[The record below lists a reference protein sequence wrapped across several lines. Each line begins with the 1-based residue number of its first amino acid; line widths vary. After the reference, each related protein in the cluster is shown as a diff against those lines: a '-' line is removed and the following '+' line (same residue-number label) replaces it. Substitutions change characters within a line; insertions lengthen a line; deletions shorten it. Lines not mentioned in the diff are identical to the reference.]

1 MSLRRRF
8 SKLGALFRRRKPV
21 DDLEEE
27 IRAHLEMEER
37 ENLESGMPP
46 EEAHYAALRRFGNV
60 TLVEERS
67 REMWRWTSLETL
79 WQDICYGLRQLRRSP
94 GFTIVAVLTLAIG
107 IGANTAIFSVV
118 NASLFRALPFTDP
131 DRIVW
136 VGEKDHGSVA
146 PANFFDWRR
155 QNHVF
160 SAVSAYFSWGANLVA
175 RGQPRRINRTTCSFD
190 LLRLLGVRPALGRDF
205 LPTDERAGH
214 IPVAIIS
221 HTVWRDNFG
230 GDPSAIGGSLA
241 IDGRQ
246 FTIIGVMPAGFRY
259 PGGTEVWVAP
269 EREVPEVPI
278 DIGDVTQNRG
288 LHYLAVIGRLA
299 PGVTLERA
307 RGEMDTIAA
316 RLATQYHEGAQEH
329 GATVEPLKQIMVG
342 DVRPLLLILLGA
354 VGLVLLTAC
363 ANVANLMLARARV
376 RSMEMGVR
384 SALGA
389 TRLRLVRQAFTESV
403 LIALLGGTLGLL
415 VSAAATRLLLRAGA
429 EVIPQVGVVRLD
441 GVVLGFTLAISMLTG
456 ILFGVAPVLQ
466 LRRVNVNDSLR
477 HGARQVTGGREL
489 LRSSLVVSEIALAS
503 VLSTGAG
510 LLMRS
515 FLGLSHQARL
525 GFNPENVLTFSVAP
539 TGERYRTASQQTL
552 FYRQTLERL
561 RALPGV
567 LEAGVVNS
575 LPPYSEAYGAIS
587 IAEHGSHVDEDL
599 PHASFTVASPG
610 YFQCLEIPLVRGR
623 TFSARDST
631 EAPKVAVINQTFAH
645 TIFAQQDPIG
655 AHVKWFSIDDQAKP
669 VWLEI
674 VGVVGDV
681 KNREPGADTMPQVY
695 ASYEQQT
702 WGTDMS
708 FVLRTASNPAS
719 VATEARSVIQSTSPD
734 IPIFQVRLLSQAL
747 AQSISEPRF
756 NLLLFAMFAIL
767 AVGLA
772 AIGIYGVVS
781 YLVTQRAHEIGIRMA
796 LGAGQ
801 SDVLGMVMGNGIK
814 LSLVGVAIGLACNG
828 VLTRLMARLLYGV
841 RPSDPAT
848 FALVSIVLGAVALVA
863 SYIPARR
870 ATKVDP
876 MVALRHE

>member
-1 MSLRRRF
+1 MWGWTWL
-8 SKLGALFRRRKPV
+8 
-21 DDLEEE
+21 
-27 IRAHLEMEER
+27 
-37 ENLESGMPP
+37 ENLLQDGRYGMRVL
-46 EEAHYAALRRFGNV
+46 AKN
-60 TLVEERS
+60 
-67 REMWRWTSLETL
+67 
-79 WQDICYGLRQLRRSP
+79 P
-94 GFTIVAVLTLAIG
+94 GFTAVAVITLALG

-118 NASLFRALPFTDP
+118 NASLLQSLPFTDP

-136 VGEKDHGSVA
+136 VGEKHHGSVA
-146 PANFFDWRR
+146 PANFFDWRQ

-160 SAVSAYFSWGANLVA
+160 SAISAYFSWGANLVA

-190 LLRLLGVRPALGRDF
+190 LFKLLGVQPARGRDF
-205 LPTDERAGH
+205 LPTDEIAGH
-214 IPVAIIS
+214 IPVAVIS

-246 FTIIGVMPAGFRY
+246 FTIIGVMPAGFHY
-259 PGGTEVWVAP
+259 PGDSEVWTTP
-269 EREVPEVPI
+269 ERDVPAPPV
-278 DIGDVTQNRG
+278 DIGEVTQNRG
-288 LHYLAVIGRLA
+288 LHYLTVIARLA
-299 PGVTLERA
+299 PGVTLSRA
-307 RGEMDTIAA
+307 RGEMDAIAD
-316 RLATQYHEGAQEH
+316 RLATQYHEDPRNRGVV
-329 GATVEPLKQIMVG
+329 VEPLKQIMVG
-342 DVRPLLLILLGA
+342 DVRPLLLTLLGA

-389 TRLRLVRQAFTESV
+389 TYLRLVRQAFTESV

-415 VSAAATRLLLRAGA
+415 VSAAAMRLLLRIGS
-429 EVIPQVGVVRLD
+429 EIIPYVRAVRMD

-456 ILFGVAPVLQ
+456 ILFGLAPVLQ
-466 LRRVNVNDSLR
+466 LRRVNVNDSLKY
-477 HGARQVTGGREL
+477 GARQVTGGREL
-489 LRSSLVVSEIALAS
+489 LRSGLVISEIALAL

-515 FLGLSHQARL
+515 FIGLSHQARL
-525 GFNPENVLTFSVAP
+525 GFNPKNVLTFSVAP

-587 IAEHGSHVDEDL
+587 IAEHGSHVDE
-599 PHASFTVASPG
+599 HGAFTVASPG
-610 YFQCLEIPLVRGR
+610 YFQSLEIPLVRGR

-631 EAPKVAVINQTFAH
+631 EAPKVAVINQTLAH
-645 TIFAQQDPIG
+645 TFFAQQDPIG
-655 AHVKWFSIDDQAKP
+655 AHVKWFTVDERAKP

-681 KNREPGADTMPQVY
+681 KNYEPGAATMPQVY
-695 ASYEQQT
+695 ASYEQET
-702 WGTDMS
+702 WGADMS
-708 FVLRTASNPAS
+708 FVVRTASDPAN
-719 VATEARSVIQSTSPD
+719 VAPAVRAAIQSADPD
-734 IPIFQVRLLSQAL
+734 VPVFQIQPVSHAL
-747 AQSISEPRF
+747 AQSLSEPRYK
-756 NLLLFAMFAIL
+756 LLLFGLFATL
-767 AVGLA
+767 AVVLA

-781 YLVTQRAHEIGIRMA
+781 YLVTQQTHEIAIRMA
-796 LGAGQ
+796 LGATHT
-801 SDVLGMVMGNGIK
+801 DVLGMVVGKGIE
-814 LSLVGVAIGLACNG
+814 LSLAGVGIGLVCSAA
-828 VLTRLMARLLYGV
+828 LTRLMASLLYGV
-841 RPSDPAT
+841 RPTDPAT
-848 FALVSIVLGAVALVA
+848 FAIVSILMTAVALLA

-876 MVALRHE
+876 MVALRYE

>member
-441 GVVLGFTLAISMLTG
+441 GVVLGFTLAMSMLTG
-456 ILFGVAPVLQ
+456 ILFGLAPVLQ
-466 LRRVNVNDSLR
+466 LRRVNVNDSLKY
-477 HGARQVTGGREL
+477 GARQVTGEREL
-489 LRSSLVVSEIALAS
+489 LRSSLVISEIALAL

-515 FLGLSHQARL
+515 FIGLSHQARL
-525 GFNPENVLTFSVAP
+525 GFNPEHVLTFSVAP
-539 TGERYRTASQQTL
+539 NGERYRSTTQQAL
-552 FYRQTLERL
+552 FYGQALERL
-561 RALPGV
+561 SALPGV
-567 LEAGVVNS
+567 REAGVVDC
-575 LPPYSEAYGAIS
+575 LPPYSQAGGPIT
-587 IAEHGSHVDEDL
+587 IAEHGSQEDEQL
-599 PHASFTVASPG
+599 RGGAYSVASPG
-610 YFQCLEIPLVRGR
+610 YFQALQIPVLRGR
-623 TFSARDST
+623 TFSAGDSV
-631 EAPKVAVINQTFAH
+631 EAPKVAVINQTLARIF
-645 TIFAQQDPIG
+645 FAQQDPIG
-655 AHVKWFSIDDQAKP
+655 KHVAWFTADEHGKR

-681 KNREPGADTMPQVY
+681 KNLQPGADPMPQVY
-695 ASYEQQT
+695 VSYEQENWDAGMT
-702 WGTDMS
+702 
-708 FVLRTASNPAS
+708 FVLRTASNLVNVTTA
-719 VATEARSVIQSTSPD
+719 ARAAIQSADGNVPVFAIQSLP
-734 IPIFQVRLLSQAL
+734 QALGQSLSQ
-747 AQSISEPRF
+747 PRF
-756 NLLLFAMFAIL
+756 NLLLFGLFATVAVIL
-767 AVGLA
+767 AT
-772 AIGIYGVVS
+772 IGVYGVVS
-781 YLVTQRAHEIGIRMA
+781 YMVSQRTHEIGVRIA
-796 LGAGQ
+796 LGA
-801 SDVLGMVMGNGIK
+801 SRADVSRMVGAKGIK
-814 LSLVGVAIGLACNG
+814 LSLAGVGIGLACAG
-828 VLTRLMARLLYGV
+828 VLTRFMAGLLYGV
-841 RPSDPAT
+841 RPFDRAT
-848 FALVSIVLGAVALVA
+848 FAIVSIVLTAVTLLA
-863 SYIPARR
+863 SHIPARR

-876 MVALRHE
+876 MVALRYE

>member
-1 MSLRRRF
+1 MSWTRF
-8 SKLGALFRRRKPV
+8 FRRRYW
-21 DDLEEE
+21 D
-27 IRAHLEMEER
+27 EER
-37 ENLESGMPP
+37 ARELESYLEAETDENIARGMSPQ
-46 EEAHYAALRRFGNV
+46 EAHYAACRKLGN
-60 TLVEERS
+60 TAMIREEIYRMNS
-67 REMWRWTSLETL
+67 LGWLETL
-79 WQDICYGLRQLRRSP
+79 WQDLRYGLRMLVKNP
-94 GFTIVAVLTLAIG
+94 VFTAIAVVTLALG
-107 IGANTAIFSVV
+107 IGANTAIFSLV
-118 NASLFRALPFTDP
+118 NATLLQPLPFRDAG
-131 DRIVW
+131 RIMW
-136 VGEKDHGSVA
+136 VREKNHGSVA

-190 LLRLLGVRPALGRDF
+190 LLKLLGVRPALGRDF

-214 IPVAIIS
+214 IPVAVIS
-221 HTVWRDNFG
+221 HTVWRENFG

-259 PGGTEVWVAP
+259 PGDTEVWVAP
-269 EREVPEVPI
+269 ERDVPEVPI

>member
-1 MSLRRRF
+1 MSWTRF
-8 SKLGALFRRRKPV
+8 FRRRQW
-21 DDLEEE
+21 DEERTRELDAYLEIETEENIARGMSPQEARYAARRKLGNTTQIREE
-27 IRAHLEMEER
+27 IYNMNSLD
-37 ENLESGMPP
+37 
-46 EEAHYAALRRFGNV
+46 
-60 TLVEERS
+60 
-67 REMWRWTSLETL
+67 WLETL
-79 WQDICYGLRQLRRSP
+79 CQDLRYGLRMLVKNP
-94 GFTIVAVLTLAIG
+94 AFTAVAVVTLALG
-107 IGANTAIFSVV
+107 IGANTATFSVV
-118 NASLFRALPFTDP
+118 NASLLQPLPFTDP

-136 VGEKDHGSVA
+136 VGEKNHGSVA

-190 LLRLLGVRPALGRDF
+190 LLKLLGVRPALGRDF

-214 IPVAIIS
+214 IPVAVIS
-221 HTVWRDNFG
+221 HTVWRENFG

-259 PGGTEVWVAP
+259 PGDTEVWVAP
-269 EREVPEVPI
+269 ERDVPEVPI

-288 LHYLAVIGRLA
+288 FRYLAVIGRLA

-307 RGEMDTIAA
+307 RGEMDAIAD
-316 RLATQYHEGAQEH
+316 RLATQYHEDLRESGVI
-329 GATVEPLKQIMVG
+329 VEPLKQIMVG

-354 VGLVLLTAC
+354 VGLVLLNAC

-376 RSMEMGVR
+376 RSMEMAVR

-389 TRLRLVRQAFTESV
+389 THLRLVRQAFTESV

-415 VSAAATRLLLRAGA
+415 LSAAATRLLLRIGS
-429 EVIPQVGVVRLD
+429 EIIPQVGVVRMD

-456 ILFGVAPVLQ
+456 ILFGLAPVLQ
-466 LRRVNVNDSLR
+466 LRRVNVNDSLKY
-477 HGARQVTGGREL
+477 GARQVTGGREL
-489 LRSSLVVSEIALAS
+489 LRSSLVISEIALAL

-515 FLGLSHQARL
+515 FIGLSHQARL

-575 LPPYSEAYGAIS
+575 LPPYSEASGAIS

-599 PHASFTVASPG
+599 PHGAFTVASPG
-610 YFQCLEIPLVRGR
+610 YFQSLDIPLVRGR

-631 EAPKVAVINQTFAH
+631 EAPKVAVINQTLAH
-645 TIFAQQDPIG
+645 TFFAQQDPIG
-655 AHVKWFSIDDQAKP
+655 AHVKWFSTNEQAKP

-674 VGVVGDV
+674 VGVVGDL
-681 KNREPGADTMPQVY
+681 KNYEPGAATMPQVY
-695 ASYEQQT
+695 ASYEQET
-702 WGTDMS
+702 WGAEMS
-708 FVLRTASNPAS
+708 FVLRTESNPAS
-719 VATEARSVIQSTSPD
+719 IATESRSVIQSTSPD
-734 IPIFQVRLLSQAL
+734 VPIFQVRPLSQAL

-796 LGAGQ
+796 LGASQ

-814 LSLVGVAIGLACNG
+814 LSLIGVGIGLALSA
-828 VLTRLMARLLYGV
+828 VLTRLMAGLLYGV
-841 RPSDPAT
+841 RPSDPVTLAV
-848 FALVSIVLGAVALVA
+848 VSIVLAVVALVA

-870 ATKVDP
+870 AAKVNP
-876 MVALRHE
+876 IVALRYE

>member
-1 MSLRRRF
+1 MTWRRELAKF
-8 SKLGALFRRRKPV
+8 GALFHRSKPV

-27 IRAHLEMEER
+27 IRAHLEMEEQ

-46 EEAHYAALRRFGNV
+46 DEAHYAALRRFGNV
-60 TLVEERS
+60 TLAQERS
-67 REMWRWTSLETL
+67 REMWGWNSVETL
-79 WQDICYGLRQLRRSP
+79 WQDVRYGLRMLAKNP
-94 GFTIVAVLTLAIG
+94 GFMAVAVITLALG

-118 NASLFRALPFTDP
+118 NASLLQPLPFTDP

-136 VGEKDHGSVA
+136 VREKNYGSVA
-146 PANFFDWRR
+146 PANFFDWRQ

-175 RGQPRRINRTTCSFD
+175 QGQPRRINRTTCSFD

-214 IPVAIIS
+214 VPVAVIS
-221 HTVWRDNFG
+221 HSLWQGSFG
-230 GDPSAIGGSLA
+230 GDPNAVGRSLA
-241 IDGRQ
+241 IDGQR

-259 PGGTEVWVAP
+259 PGDSEVWVAP
-269 EREVPEVPI
+269 ERNVPEVPI

-307 RGEMDTIAA
+307 RGEMDAIAD
-316 RLATQYHEGAQEH
+316 RLATQYHEGPRER
-329 GATVEPLKQIMVG
+329 GVIVEPLKQIMVG

-376 RSMEMGVR
+376 RSAELAVR

-389 TRLRLVRQAFTESV
+389 THLRLVRQAFTESV

-415 VSAAATRLLLRAGA
+415 VSAAATRLLLRIGS
-429 EVIPQVGVVRLD
+429 EIIPQVGVVRMD

-456 ILFGVAPVLQ
+456 ILFGLAPVLQ
-466 LRRVNVNDSLR
+466 LRRVNVNDSLKY
-477 HGARQVTGGREL
+477 GARQVTGGREL
-489 LRSSLVVSEIALAS
+489 LRSSLMISEIALAL

-515 FLGLSHQARL
+515 FIGLSHQARL

-552 FYRQTLERL
+552 FYRQALERL

-575 LPPYSEAYGAIS
+575 LPPYSEASGAIS

-599 PHASFTVASPG
+599 PHGAFTVASPG
-610 YFQCLEIPLVRGR
+610 YFQSLEIALVRGR

-631 EAPKVAVINQTFAH
+631 EAPKVAVINQTLAH
-645 TIFAQQDPIG
+645 TFFAQQDPIG
-655 AHVKWFSIDDQAKP
+655 AHVKWFSADEQAKP

-681 KNREPGADTMPQVY
+681 KNYEPGAATMPQVY
-695 ASYEQQT
+695 ASYEQET
-702 WGTDMS
+702 WGADMS

-734 IPIFQVRLLSQAL
+734 VPVFQVRPLSQSL
-747 AQSISEPRF
+747 AMSLSEPRF

-767 AVGLA
+767 AVVLA
-772 AIGIYGVVS
+772 AVGIYGVVS
-781 YLVTQRAHEIGIRMA
+781 YLVTQRTREIGIRMA
-796 LGAGQ
+796 LGASQ

-814 LSLVGVAIGLACNG
+814 LSLVGVGIGLVCNG
-828 VLTRLMARLLYGV
+828 VLTRLMASLLYGV

-848 FALVSIVLGAVALVA
+848 FAVVSIMLATVALVA

-876 MVALRHE
+876 RVALRYE

>member
-1 MSLRRRF
+1 
-8 SKLGALFRRRKPV
+8 
-21 DDLEEE
+21 
-27 IRAHLEMEER
+27 
-37 ENLESGMPP
+37 
-46 EEAHYAALRRFGNV
+46 
-60 TLVEERS
+60 
-67 REMWRWTSLETL
+67 MWRWSWLENL
-79 WQDICYGLRQLRRSP
+79 FQDVRYGLRMLAKNP
-94 GFTIVAVLTLAIG
+94 GFTAVAVITLALG

-118 NASLFRALPFTDP
+118 NASLLQSLPFTDP

-155 QNHVF
+155 QNQVF

-190 LLRLLGVRPALGRDF
+190 LLKLLGMRPALGRDF

-214 IPVAIIS
+214 IPVAVIGQ
-221 HTVWRDNFG
+221 TVWRENFG

-246 FTIIGVMPAGFRY
+246 FTIIGVMPAGFHY
-259 PGGTEVWVAP
+259 PGDSEVWTTP
-269 EREVPEVPI
+269 ERDVPAPPV

-288 LHYLAVIGRLA
+288 LHYLTVIARLA
-299 PGVTLERA
+299 PGVTLSRA
-307 RGEMDTIAA
+307 RGEMDTIAD
-316 RLATQYHEGAQEH
+316 RLATQYHEDPSDH
-329 GATVEPLKQIMVG
+329 GVVIEPLKQILVG

-354 VGLVLLTAC
+354 VALVLLTAC

-415 VSAAATRLLLRAGA
+415 VSAVATRLLLRIGS
-429 EVIPQVGVVRLD
+429 ENIPRVGVVRMD
-441 GVVLGFTLAISMLTG
+441 GVVLGFTLAMAMLTG
-456 ILFGVAPVLQ
+456 ILFGLAPVLQ
-466 LRRVNVNDSLR
+466 LRRVNVNDSLKY
-477 HGARQVTGGREL
+477 GARRVTGGREL
-489 LRSSLVVSEIALAS
+489 LRSSLVISEIALAL

-515 FLGLSHQARL
+515 FIGLSHQARL

-587 IAEHGSHVDEDL
+587 IAEHGSHGDEDL

-610 YFQCLEIPLVRGR
+610 YFQSLQIPLVRGR

-645 TIFAQQDPIG
+645 TIFAEQDPIG
-655 AHVKWFSIDDQAKP
+655 AHVKWFSTDEQAKP

-681 KNREPGADTMPQVY
+681 KTRNPGAATSPQVY
-695 ASYEQQT
+695 ASYEQET
-702 WGTDMS
+702 WGADMS

-719 VATEARSVIQSTSPD
+719 VANEARSVVQSTSPGV
-734 IPIFQVRLLSQAL
+734 PVFHVEPLVQFL
-747 AQSISEPRF
+747 ATSLSEPRF
-756 NLLLFAMFAIL
+756 NLLLFSLFSIL

-772 AIGIYGVVS
+772 AIGTYGVVS
-781 YLVTQRAHEIGIRMA
+781 YLVTQRAHEIGIRIA
-796 LGAGQ
+796 LGASQ

-814 LSLVGVAIGLACNG
+814 LSLVGGGIGLLCALF
-828 VLTRLMARLLYGV
+828 LTRLMSSLLFGV

-848 FALVSIVLGAVALVA
+848 FAVVSIVLIGLALVA

-876 MVALRHE
+876 MVAVRYE